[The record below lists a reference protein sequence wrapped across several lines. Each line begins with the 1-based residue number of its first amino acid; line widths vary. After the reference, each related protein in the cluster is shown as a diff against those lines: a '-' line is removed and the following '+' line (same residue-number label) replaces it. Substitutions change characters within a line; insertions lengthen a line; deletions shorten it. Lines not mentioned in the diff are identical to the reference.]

1 MCAMFVKI
9 LPLMPVSS
17 ARTGQR
23 PHSSLLAPL
32 FPAGQ
37 YSQPKPHQTHNPNE
51 GTGRNQRTTAVHF
64 KGKDARVWSE
74 RPARMLGSH
83 HRPTSQ
89 LYARNGARSGRI
101 HGGDRLPV
109 VSCGLVGSTCKSKP
123 ACGEM
128 EASKDTPRQSRIRS
142 VLLITPMLFKTGSSL

>member
-1 MCAMFVKI
+1 MFVKI

-51 GTGRNQRTTAVHF
+51 GADRNQRTTAVHF
-64 KGKDARVWSE
+64 KGNDAERGANAQRVYWE
-74 RPARMLGSH
+74 VVTGQRANFTQETARDLAGFTGEIGS
-83 HRPTSQ
+83 
-89 LYARNGARSGRI
+89 L
-101 HGGDRLPV
+101 
-109 VSCGLVGSTCKSKP
+109 
-123 ACGEM
+123 
-128 EASKDTPRQSRIRS
+128 
-142 VLLITPMLFKTGSSL
+142 